1 MKVRSL
7 LFGMLC
13 MLALGASFSSCSDDD
28 DDLDDRGSTVSL
40 PKARAFFLNAGSQ
53 NSNNSNISFYAPD
66 GNADFISDIF
76 QKQNEAQ
83 LGELGQTIIEYND
96 YMYVAVY
103 GSNYLVKLN
112 AAGVEQ
118 ARRSFTNDEDL
129 AAGIRF
135 IDAEDGYI
143 YASFY
148 GGVLAKIDANTLEVK
163 QKMTGLGN
171 NLEEV
176 TICKNMLYVA
186 NPFKQVGTEWIYLN
200 EVFVI
205 DLNTFTLKETLTV
218 ASNPNVLMEE
228 EDKVF
233 LISWDYSST
242 DGYVLQMI
250 DPADGNKVT
259 TIGNA
264 TYMSGDD
271 NIVYL
276 INSMTDW
283 DTRITTN
290 YFSTYNIRT
299 KTLSTTSF
307 LKNAPA
313 ELASTS
319 ISMLEVNDD
328 NGDIYIGT
336 TFFSASHGNIYRFKK
351 DGTFVE
357 KFDCGG
363 QNPKTAVFFD

>member
-13 MLALGASFSSCSDDD
+13 MLALGVSFSSCSDDD

-40 PKARAFFLNAGSQ
+40 PKARAFFLNAGTEG
-53 NSNNSNISFYAPD
+53 SNNSNISFYAPN

-76 QKQNEAQ
+76 LKQNEAQ
-83 LGELGQTIIEYND
+83 LGDLGQTLIEYND
-96 YMYVAVY
+96 CMYVAVY

-118 ARRSFTNDEDL
+118 ARRSFTEDEDL

-148 GGVLAKIDANTLEVK
+148 GGVVAKIDANTLEVK

-171 NLEEV
+171 NLEEIAV
-176 TICKNMLYVA
+176 CKNMLYVT
-186 NPFKQVGTEWIYLN
+186 NSYKQVGTEWVYLN
-200 EVFVI
+200 DVFVI

-228 EDKVF
+228 DDKVF
-233 LISWDYSST
+233 LISWDYSSI

-250 DPADGNKVT
+250 DPADGNRVT

-271 NIVYL
+271 NVVYL

-283 DTRITTN
+283 NTMTTTN

-299 KTLSTTSF
+299 KTLSPTSF

-319 ISMLEVNDD
+319 ISMLQVNDD

-336 TFFSASHGNIYRFKK
+336 TFFSASNGNIYRFKK

-363 QNPKTAVFFD
+363 QNPKSAVFFN